1 MRAFERTQ
9 LALLGGVLISVVAC
23 QESGGDVEVV
33 VVPAEIQGSWVTS
46 EPKYADRAFEILE
59 ESLIFHTGEGGWT
72 LNKYRTIS
80 VETDVEDVEGTL
92 YQIEYL
98 GPEGGLFTFSVVL
111 RPADGTIIFLNQ
123 PDIIWT
129 RGTAPPLYRP

>member
-1 MRAFERTQ
+1 
-9 LALLGGVLISVVAC
+9 VVAC

-59 ESLIFHTGEGGWT
+59 ESLIFHTGEGGFT
-72 LNKYRTIS
+72 LHQYRAIS
-80 VETDVEDVEGTL
+80 VDSDVEDVVGTL
-92 YQIEYL
+92 YEIEYL

-123 PDIIWT
+123 PDMVWT